1 MGSGWAARPGA
12 SLNAC
17 HIPGCQ
23 HKEQD
28 IAALLRL
35 LENWG
40 EGTTGTRTTVT
51 AQPAAWTSTSHMC
64 SFQKPPKWSPL
75 KLMWVEDQDPL
86 WVPPELSRT
95 ERGHAP
101 AYP

>member
-40 EGTTGTRTTVT
+40 EGTTGTRTIVT
-51 AQPAAWTSTSHMC
+51 AQPTAWTSTSHMC

-75 KLMWVEDQDPL
+75 KLRCVGWVED
-86 WVPPELSRT
+86 
-95 ERGHAP
+95 
-101 AYP
+101 